1 MIAAITAIL
10 GALSGMVPGILQF
23 FTMKASNAQQ
33 LALRELDMQAAK
45 EGAALQIDLANSQ
58 SDIQQQQHL
67 YAFAGSPAG
76 IKWVDAVT
84 ALVRPYV
91 TLIMFHMWLAI
102 EAALLVD
109 GMRRGH
115 DLAGLAALVWTPATE
130 AIFGAIMGFW
140 FGNRMLTR
148 GQQQMAATLAVTAAP
163 GKSAGVP
170 RAAGAAPTAHG
181 IIPDPPGSR
190 T

>member
-23 FTMKASNAQQ
+23 FTLKASNAQQ
-33 LALRELDMQAAK
+33 LALKQLDMQAAK
-45 EGAALQIDLANSQ
+45 EGAALQIDLANTQ

-67 YAFAGSPAG
+67 YAFAGSPVG

-102 EAALLVD
+102 EAALLID
-109 GMRRGH
+109 GIRRGT

-130 AIFGAIMGFW
+130 AIFGAIIGFW
-140 FGNRMLTR
+140 FGNRMLMR
-148 GQQQMAATLAVTAAP
+148 GQQQMAATLALAPSAKQAAAP
-163 GKSAGVP
+163 
-170 RAAGAAPTAHG
+170 RAPAPPATV
-181 IIPDPPGSR
+181 IPEPPGSR

>member
-10 GALSGMVPGILQF
+10 GALSGMVPGMLQF
-23 FTMKASNAQQ
+23 FTLKASNAQA
-33 LALRELDMQAAK
+33 LALKQLDMQAAK
-45 EGAALQIDLANSQ
+45 EGAALQVDLANTQ

-67 YAFAGSPAG
+67 YAFAGSPVG

-102 EAALLVD
+102 EAALLID
-109 GMRRGH
+109 GLRRGY
-115 DLAGLAALVWTPATE
+115 DLMHLAVLIWTPATE

-140 FGNRMLTR
+140 FGNRMLMR
-148 GQQQMAATLAVTAAP
+148 GQQQMAATLVLTPAGKQATAARSP
-163 GKSAGVP
+163 V
-170 RAAGAAPTAHG
+170 APPPG
-181 IIPDPPGSR
+181 IIPEPPGSR